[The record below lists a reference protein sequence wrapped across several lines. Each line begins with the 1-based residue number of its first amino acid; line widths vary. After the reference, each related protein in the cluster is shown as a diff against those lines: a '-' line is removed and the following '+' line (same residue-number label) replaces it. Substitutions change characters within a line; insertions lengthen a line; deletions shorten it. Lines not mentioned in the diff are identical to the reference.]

1 MKWDSGTW
9 HIIMNN
15 KRCVIIGGAEINN
28 YSLMRKYLSS
38 QDYFIYCDCGLK
50 HVDSLGFKPDLIIG
64 DFDSH
69 SKPENL
75 NNVIVLPVIKDD
87 TDSIYAVKEAIKRG
101 YDDFLLIGVTGG
113 RLDHTLGNI
122 YALMMLK
129 QANKRA
135 IIIDDYSEIELISAG
150 ERVRVKYGCKF
161 FSLINISGTARGID
175 INHAK
180 YNLENAEI
188 TPSYQYGISNEVLS
202 PDNDAEI
209 FLREGNLLLIRV
221 LPSR

>member
-1 MKWDSGTW
+1 MS
-9 HIIMNN
+9 
-15 KRCVIIGGAEINN
+15 RCVIVGGAEIKN
-28 YSLMRKYLSS
+28 YALIRKYLLPD
-38 QDYFIYCDCGLK
+38 DYFIYCDCGLK
-50 HVDSLGFKPDLIIG
+50 HVDSLGFAPDLIIG

-87 TDSIYAVKEAIKRG
+87 TDSIFAVKEAIKRG
-101 YDDFLLIGVTGG
+101 YENFLLIGVTGG

-129 QANKRA
+129 NAGRHA
-135 IIIDDYSEIELISAG
+135 IIIDDYSESELISSG

-161 FSLINISGTARGID
+161 FSLINISGTAKGID
-175 INHAK
+175 IKNAK
-180 YNLENAEI
+180 YNLDNAEI
-188 TPSYQYGISNEVLS
+188 FPEYQYGISNEVLS
-202 PDNDAEI
+202 PDTDAEI

-221 LPSR
+221 RH